1 MSTKDRSSLVFDP
14 TPRARWAMTGI
25 YLTAVSL
32 HARLPPE
39 ALRPPHAAPP
49 TTLLLSS
56 AWTQVSFL
64 RGPRCLFC
72 VDPGIV
78 SALTQVSFLCEPRF
92 FSAWTEVHAL
102 SLSVSVAL
110 SLPTFPPLFVSP
122 QLS

>member
-32 HARLPPE
+32 HARLSPE

-64 RGPRCLFC
+64 RGLRCLFC
-72 VDPGIV
+72 VDPGI
-78 SALTQVSFLCEPRF
+78 
-92 FSAWTEVHAL
+92 FSAWTQVHAL